1 MGCNEHNNKH
11 GGIDCVQ
18 AQGSDRLNWL
28 FVLYNRVTGWFIPAQ
43 LLQTELSA
51 RRARTVVAANLVGL
65 VVVFTVLAE
74 FVFIRR
80 EISLPWL
87 ILSALVLLLLI
98 NLFVLRWTRSTKLV
112 GSIAVFCFL
121 AIVLVAAY
129 SYGGGFAS
137 TMAWLPAV
145 PITATF
151 LVGRRLGFVTAIF
164 AMAGAIALPYLDLQ
178 GHVFPYL
185 LPREDLLRLGPFVIV
200 SAIIYVAL
208 LGEAYEWANTESR
221 VSLRAEREQRGAAEK
236 ALDQQK
242 EQSLITLQ
250 AIADGVITSNADD
263 QITYINPVAA
273 QLTGWSVQDAMGRS
287 LSEVFMLF
295 DEYTHEPAGDFIQ
308 ACLNDQY
315 TAPVRNHVL
324 LSYDGREMVIEH
336 HASLIRD
343 TEGVMQG
350 IVVVFQDVTME
361 RELTVQLR
369 YQATHDPLSG
379 LMNRHEFE
387 HQVQQLVAE
396 RQHDTKHMLC
406 TMDISQFKVINDS
419 SGHAAGDELIKQFSE
434 ILKDTAREEDSVAR
448 LGGNEFALII
458 PDANEEMALAEIR
471 VFREKLDRYRFNWED
486 KSFAIAVAIGLV
498 AIDGSTNNVA
508 DLLNDADAA
517 RQAAK
522 EKGRNRVH
530 LYEPDDHAL
539 LVRRGEMRWAAYL
552 NGAIEGDRFMLV
564 RQTIA
569 PLHFK
574 EGGAH
579 YEVLLRCRDEDGR
592 IVSAEEFLTAAERY
606 NLIGDIDRW
615 VIRSLVD
622 WYIANP
628 EDLQHTHTASVNL
641 SARSVTDTRF
651 TREMMR
657 QLHRIPGLAEKICL
671 EITETAAI
679 ANLNKARKFMLE
691 MRALGCR
698 FALDDFGKGMS
709 SLSYLKALPVDYL
722 KIDGEFVKDMLND
735 PIDNAMVEHI
745 NQIAHVIGMKTIAE
759 YAENEDIIER
769 LRELK
774 IDFAQGYGVDR
785 PMPFEVLTE
794 LH

>member
-1 MGCNEHNNKH
+1 MG
-11 GGIDCVQ
+11 GGCVQ
-18 AQGSDRLNWL
+18 DSGSSDRLNWL
-28 FVLYNRVTGWFIPAQ
+28 FVLYNRITGWFIPAH
-43 LLQTELSA
+43 LLQSELSA
-51 RRARTVVAANLVGL
+51 RRARTVISANLVGL
-65 VVVFTVLAE
+65 VVTAAVLAE
-74 FVFIRR
+74 FVLIRR

-87 ILSALVLLLLI
+87 VLLGLVLLLVV
-98 NLFVLRWTRSTKLV
+98 NLFVLRWTQSTSLV
-112 GSIAVFCFL
+112 GTVAVFSFL
-121 AIVLVAAY
+121 TIVLVAAY
-129 SYGGGFAS
+129 SYGGGFAA
-137 TMAWLPAV
+137 TMVWLPAV

-151 LVGRRLGFVTAIF
+151 LVGRRLGFATAIL
-164 AMAGAIALPYLDLQ
+164 AMAGAIILPYMDLQ
-178 GHVFPYL
+178 GYIFPYL
-185 LPREDLLRLGPFVIV
+185 LPREDLLRIGPFVVV

-221 VSLRAEREQRGAAEK
+221 LSLRAEREQRSSAEK
-236 ALDQQK
+236 ALDHQK

-250 AIADGVITSNADD
+250 AIADGVITSNVDD

-273 QLTGWSVQDAMGRS
+273 QLTGWSVSDAMGRS

-295 DEYTHEPAGDFIQ
+295 DEYSHEPAGNFTQ

-315 TAPVRNHVL
+315 TAPVRNHIL
-324 LSYDGREMVIEH
+324 LSYDGREIVIEH
-336 HASLIRD
+336 YASLIRD
-343 TEGVMQG
+343 REGVMQG
-350 IVVVFQDVTME
+350 LVVVFQDVTME
-361 RELTVQLR
+361 RELTTQLR
-369 YQATHDPLSG
+369 YQATHDPLSD

-387 HQVQQLVAE
+387 YQVQQLVAE
-396 RQHDTKHMLC
+396 RQHDTEHMLC

-419 SGHAAGDELIKQFSE
+419 SGHAAGDELIRQFAE
-434 ILKDTAREEDSVAR
+434 ILKDAARDEDKVAR

-458 PDANEEMALAEIR
+458 SNANEEVALVQIR
-471 VFREKLDRYRFNWED
+471 IFREKLDRYRFNWED
-486 KSFAIAVAIGLV
+486 KSFAVAVAIGLV
-498 AIDGSTNNVA
+498 SIDGSTNNVA

-530 LYEPDDHAL
+530 LFKPDDHAL
-539 LVRRGEMRWAAYL
+539 LKRRGEMRWAAYL

-574 EGGAH
+574 EGGSH

-592 IVSAEEFLTAAERY
+592 IVSAEEFLAAAERY

-615 VIRSLVD
+615 VIRTLVD
-622 WYIANP
+622 WFIANP
-628 EDLQHTHTASVNL
+628 EDLENTHTASVNL
-641 SARSVTDTRF
+641 SARSVTDSRF
-651 TREMMR
+651 TEEMMR

-671 EITETAAI
+671 EITETTAI

-774 IDFAQGYGVDR
+774 IDFAQGYGIDR
-785 PMPFEVLTE
+785 PMPFQVLTA

>member
-1 MGCNEHNNKH
+1 M
-11 GGIDCVQ
+11 Q
-18 AQGSDRLNWL
+18 AQSSDRLNWL
-28 FVLYNRVTGWFIPAQ
+28 FVLYNRVTGFFIPAQ
-43 LLQTELSA
+43 LLENELSA
-51 RRARTVVAANLVGL
+51 RRARTVVCANLVG
-65 VVVFTVLAE
+65 VVVCVVVLFALAL
-74 FVFIRR
+74 VRR
-80 EISLPWL
+80 EIHLPG
-87 ILSALVLLLLI
+87 LVLGSLVGVLFL
-98 NLFVLRWTRSTKLV
+98 NLFMLQWIKSTQVV
-112 GSIAVFCFL
+112 GTIAVFVFL
-121 AIVLVAAY
+121 SIVLLSAY

-137 TMAWLPAV
+137 ALAWLPAI

-151 LVGRRLGFVTAIF
+151 LVGRPLGFVTALL
-164 AMAGAIALPYLDLQ
+164 AMAGAIAMPYLAAN
-178 GHVFPYL
+178 GHTFPYL
-185 LPREDLLRLGPFVIV
+185 LSDEELLGMSPFVIIA
-200 SAIIYVAL
+200 AIIYVAL

-221 VSLRAEREQRGAAEK
+221 LSLRAERKQRSSAEK

-273 QLTGWSVQDAMGRS
+273 QLTGWDADIAMGRS
-287 LSEVFMLF
+287 MSEVFMLF
-295 DEYTHEPAGDFIQ
+295 DEYTYEPAGDFIR
-308 ACLNDQY
+308 ACLNDRY

-324 LSYDGREMVIEH
+324 LSYDGREKIVEH

-343 TEGVMQG
+343 EEGLMQG
-350 IVVVFQDVTME
+350 LVVVFQDVTVQ
-361 RELTVQLR
+361 RELTTELR
-369 YQATHDPLSG
+369 YQASHDPLSG
-379 LMNRHEFE
+379 LLNRHEFE
-387 HQVQQLVAE
+387 HQINQLVAE
-396 RQHDTKHMLC
+396 RQKDTKHMLC
-406 TMDISQFKVINDS
+406 TMDISQFKMINDS
-419 SGHAAGDELIKQFSE
+419 SGHAAGDELIRQFAE
-434 ILKDTAREEDSVAR
+434 ILKDVARSEDKVAR

-458 PDANEEMALAEIR
+458 PDADEEISLAEIR
-471 VFREKLDRYRFNWED
+471 SFREKLDRYRFNWED
-486 KSFAIAVAIGLV
+486 KSFAIAIAIGLV
-498 AIDGSTNNVA
+498 AIDGTTHNVA
-508 DLLNDADAA
+508 DLLSDADAA

-539 LVRRGEMRWAAYL
+539 LKRRGEMRWAAYL
-552 NGAIEGDRFMLV
+552 NGAIENDRFMLV

-579 YEVLLRCRDEDGR
+579 YEVLLRCRDDDGR

-622 WYIANP
+622 WYLANP

-641 SARSVTDTRF
+641 SASSVTDTRF

-657 QLHRIPGLAEKICL
+657 QLHRIPGLAEKVCL

-722 KIDGEFVKDMLND
+722 KIDGEFVKDMLSD

-774 IDFAQGYGVDR
+774 IDFAQGYGIDR